1 MRLHHDIVN
10 TRRLHVNTYYMT
22 AERTSNQISPQ
33 IDRLRQHLALTES
46 RERNLTAFIKSQ
58 CVKFFFIKFHVMFN
72 KNLYSDRTE
81 KSFFSF
87 IFSEFSHGKAQ
98 IPHRFFC
105 FFCSKP
111 FISKRCF
118 RVRCIFSTQPRAK
131 TESLC
136 SRCVENYNA

>member
-46 RERNLTAFIKSQ
+46 RVRNLTAFIKSQ

-81 KSFFSF
+81 KSFFLLYSVNF
-87 IFSEFSHGKAQ
+87 HTVKRRYLIVFCCFL
-98 IPHRFFC
+98 FFFV
-105 FFCSKP
+105 FFV
-111 FISKRCF
+111 I
-118 RVRCIFSTQPRAK
+118 
-131 TESLC
+131 
-136 SRCVENYNA
+136 